1 MNHLVSKRSIG
12 FRLTPLHR
20 FKEPHAF
27 HYLAQRASFWVAIFS
42 LLAFVAGNMIGQH
55 GWQVFWKSVLGRTD
69 DSLIVYTGT
78 VTPIAQVPDYVRWT
92 KTGGN
97 PQDHTF
103 QQVPKDDLMVLP
115 AYPSAGSV
123 LPSIYS
129 VGYLGSYSSG
139 TPGTGSH
146 PAVDIRVPVG
156 TPIRS
161 IANGV
166 VESVRDD
173 GSGYGKL
180 IVIRHPNIPN
190 PDRPSTV
197 TTLYSCYA
205 HLSAQY
211 IREGDVVMKGDQIGL
226 SGATGDVS
234 GPHLHFQIDR
244 ASAPWHPFWPF
255 SGADLRAAGLTINQA
270 INQGFMSDK
279 AAENTV
285 NPVLFAQMNFSAPT
299 TIVQVNALPSA
310 TINTAPVSAP
320 AKNLSLQERAA
331 IARASR
337 LALLNQKKSVAVQVP
352 AATTV
357 AVATPSA
364 QSAPAVPTIIARQV
378 VAINIPSAPSTP
390 VSTVSLDLPD
400 SYSQRAWVTM
410 RINLLDAQGNLVI
423 NPILGSD
430 LYIQTAFGSANFSA
444 QSLSTLDFV
453 NGSATIKVLP
463 LGNRTVVLSV
473 YPFNVLSKPLKYVK

>member
-1 MNHLVSKRSIG
+1 
-12 FRLTPLHR
+12 
-20 FKEPHAF
+20 
-27 HYLAQRASFWVAIFS
+27 
-42 LLAFVAGNMIGQH
+42 
-55 GWQVFWKSVLGRTD
+55 
-69 DSLIVYTGT
+69 
-78 VTPIAQVPDYVRWT
+78 
-92 KTGGN
+92 
-97 PQDHTF
+97 
-103 QQVPKDDLMVLP
+103 
-115 AYPSAGSV
+115 
-123 LPSIYS
+123 
-129 VGYLGSYSSG
+129 
-139 TPGTGSH
+139 
-146 PAVDIRVPVG
+146 
-156 TPIRS
+156 
-161 IANGV
+161 
-166 VESVRDD
+166 
-173 GSGYGKL
+173 
-180 IVIRHPNIPN
+180 
-190 PDRPSTV
+190 
-197 TTLYSCYA
+197 
-205 HLSAQY
+205 
-211 IREGDVVMKGDQIGL
+211 
-226 SGATGDVS
+226 
-234 GPHLHFQIDR
+234 
-244 ASAPWHPFWPF
+244 
-255 SGADLRAAGLTINQA
+255 
-270 INQGFMSDK
+270 MSDK